1 MMKKKVKNNLKEEEM
16 SGSKINPK
24 VQSTNEAMISEML
37 IEEIEKLSE
46 FYNWVIDNQHKLEKQ
61 YINIEEVLSKN
72 QESVIQKI
80 IS

>member
-24 VQSTNEAMISEML
+24 VQSTNEAMIAEML

-46 FYNWVIDNQHKLEKQ
+46 FYN
-61 YINIEEVLSKN
+61 
-72 QESVIQKI
+72 
-80 IS
+80 